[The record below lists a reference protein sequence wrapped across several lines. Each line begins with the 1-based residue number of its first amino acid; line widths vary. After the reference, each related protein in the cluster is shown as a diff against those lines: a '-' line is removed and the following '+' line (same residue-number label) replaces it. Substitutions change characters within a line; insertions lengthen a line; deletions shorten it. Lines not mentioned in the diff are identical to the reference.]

1 MKKPVVDYREFR
13 LSRLNEPQ
21 FSHLKLLLGWVGFF
35 ISFILTEQLI
45 PVERCI
51 PVHCFIDDIV
61 PFCEIFVIPYVGW
74 YLLVAGSLLY
84 FALYNIDSFKRL
96 QIFIIVT
103 QVVAM
108 AVYIL
113 VPNCQNHRPAE
124 FPRDNFLTD
133 CIGLIYFLD
142 TNTGVCPSLHCAY
155 SIGIASVWLKEKA
168 ASKGFKL
175 FIVLFAVSICLS
187 TVFIKQHSALDFFF
201 ALPMCLLAEYISCG
215 SYWKARFKRRKK

>member
-1 MKKPVVDYREFR
+1 MRKPVVDYREFR
-13 LSRLNEPQ
+13 LSRLKEPQ
-21 FSHLKLLLGWVGFF
+21 FSHLKLLFGWVGFF
-35 ISFILTEQLI
+35 VLFILTEQLI

-51 PVHCFIDDIV
+51 PMHCFIDDIV

-113 VPNCQNHRPAE
+113 FPNCQNHRPAE

-133 CIGLIYFLD
+133 CIAVIYFLD

-168 ASKGFKL
+168 ASKSFKL
-175 FIVLFAVSICLS
+175 FIVIFAVSICLS

-215 SYWKARFKRRKK
+215 SYWKAHFKQRKK